1 MPMTREEIDAFLAE
15 PRLCH
20 FATVDADGHARVRPL
35 WFLWKDGEFWFTTR
49 LETRFTGRDLAS
61 SPQVAVSIASEER
74 PYRAVIAH
82 GPIEVVGRDEHIL
95 LAIASR
101 YGEPEGRTWLEGAVR
116 QADRVAMRMRPEVL
130 LSWDNSREGT
140 DDTSKRTVLDT

>member
-20 FATVDADGHARVRPL
+20 FGTVDAEGHPRVRPL
-35 WFLWKDGEFWFTTR
+35 WFLWRDGEFWFTTR
-49 LETRFTGRDLAS
+49 LQRRFTGRDLAS
-61 SPQVAVSIASEER
+61 SPRVAVSIASEDR

-82 GPIEVVGRDEHIL
+82 GHIEVVGRDEEVL

-101 YGEPEGRTWLEGAVR
+101 YGEKEGRRWLERTVR
-116 QADRVAMRMRPEVL
+116 EPDRVAMRMRPEVL

-140 DDTSKRTVLDT
+140 DDISKRTEIT

>member
-20 FATVDADGHARVRPL
+20 FATVDADGHPRVRPL
-35 WFLWKDGEFWFTTR
+35 WYLWRDGQFWFTTR
-49 LETRFTGRDLAS
+49 LEARHTGRDLES
-61 SPQVAVSIASEER
+61 SPQVAVSIASEDK

-82 GPIEVVGRDEHIL
+82 GRIEVAGKDQEML

-101 YGEPEGRTWLEGAVR
+101 YGEPEGRRWLEHATE
-116 QADRVAMRMRPEVL
+116 QTDRVAMRMKPETI
-130 LSWDNSREGT
+130 LSWDYSREDT
-140 DDTSKRTVLDT
+140 DDIPKRTRI